1 MEQDR
6 KEKLSAAAQAAAM
19 RAANKARTATGWKKW
34 LYFAASLIA
43 AGIALFAATGCAAG
57 FVQTEDKTAGLILIL
72 PLEK

>member
-6 KEKLSAAAQAAAM
+6 KEKLSAAAQAAAVK
-19 RAANKARTATGWKKW
+19 AADKARTATGWKKW
-34 LYFAASLIA
+34 LYFAAALIA
-43 AGIALFAATGCAAG
+43 AGIALFTATGCAAG